1 MKNNLVIILLT
12 TLFIFSTPYTALAV
26 SEITLNE
33 VKRPQSAILFIVDG
47 FGSSYYYPETSP
59 VALDGSLLLKATTG
73 NLSFGT
79 MIADIRT
86 KHPITGI
93 AHSVIVTGFSD
104 ANEETV
110 GYPDATI
117 FDITREHGFVN
128 LAIMERGDFMNM
140 RNEQDIILYAENN
153 SIDEPFMAIQ
163 TKNAPDGVYDLMYE
177 WKVKLPAYLD
187 GKKGVDKYSAYNRWG
202 IDAANAAA
210 IDMIKK
216 HPSRRFLLTVNI
228 GAIDSGGHNMG
239 DDDYLKLIEKLD
251 SDIFPLYKTALDN
264 NIAFFLTADHG
275 MSFATINARRGGHS
289 SDKYSTKIESLR
301 IPLVIL
307 SPNTVTG
314 IIGGE
319 YEQEDIAPTLL
330 GVLDLP
336 DHLQYADGNAINIKK
351 YASIFVKT
359 DSEYQVSL
367 WNNGQKVSERSDSE
381 LIFAG
386 LPLNSS
392 YILKATGD
400 GGTFQEIVS
409 LDSDKHF
416 NFKKPES
423 ALNISNRGLIA
434 IILILIVNVAG
445 LIIIRR
451 IKD

>member
-1 MKNNLVIILLT
+1 MKNNSVIILLT

-47 FGSSYYYPETSP
+47 FGSSYYYPGTSP

-110 GYPDATI
+110 GYPGATI
-117 FDITREHGFVN
+117 FDITREHSFVN

-289 SDKYSTKIESLR
+289 SDIC
-301 IPLVIL
+301 
-307 SPNTVTG
+307 
-314 IIGGE
+314 
-319 YEQEDIAPTLL
+319 
-330 GVLDLP
+330 
-336 DHLQYADGNAINIKK
+336 
-351 YASIFVKT
+351 
-359 DSEYQVSL
+359 
-367 WNNGQKVSERSDSE
+367 
-381 LIFAG
+381 
-386 LPLNSS
+386 
-392 YILKATGD
+392 
-400 GGTFQEIVS
+400 
-409 LDSDKHF
+409 
-416 NFKKPES
+416 
-423 ALNISNRGLIA
+423 
-434 IILILIVNVAG
+434 
-445 LIIIRR
+445 
-451 IKD
+451 